1 MVYKE
6 IAQMEEISAIIENDE
21 AALIYFSTPTC
32 NVCKVLK
39 PKVAELIQES
49 FPKIKMYYIN
59 IEEAP
64 IISGQLRILSIPTL
78 LIYFDKKEFV
88 IKMRNIELS
97 ELKAEIERPYGMMF
111 L

>member
-1 MVYKE
+1 MDE
-6 IAQMEEISAIIENDE
+6 INAIIENEE

-49 FPKIKMYYIN
+49 FPKIMLYYVN

-64 IISGQLRILSIPTL
+64 IISGQLRIFSIPTL
-78 LIYFDKKEFV
+78 LTYFDRKEF
-88 IKMRNIELS
+88 IRKSRNIGLRELEE
-97 ELKAEIERPYGMMF
+97 ELERPYGMMF
-111 L
+111 S